1 MFLYS
6 FNTADT
12 DEQNPVESITSAMIS
27 VAEAVNN
34 QKSFLPK
41 VSPLLNTI
49 YQCLLDTAQKRSFL
63 GLRHHLSRC
72 STL

>member
-1 MFLYS
+1 MFWYS

-41 VSPLLNTI
+41 VSPLLILYINV
-49 YQCLLDTAQKRSFL
+49 S
-63 GLRHHLSRC
+63 
-72 STL
+72 